1 MTVLQPTTP
10 FAALLYAFGADLT
23 ALAQKLDAGEL
34 TQAQAEDHLRAYST
48 QMDHLEQ
55 HAEEPDTLPT
65 PEEMRQRVAR
75 EAQGYATS
83 RARDEG

>member
-1 MTVLQPTTP
+1 MTARQPTTP

-23 ALAQKLDAGEL
+23 AL
-34 TQAQAEDHLRAYST
+34 AQAEDHLRAYST

-65 PEEMRQRVAR
+65 PDEMRQRVAR